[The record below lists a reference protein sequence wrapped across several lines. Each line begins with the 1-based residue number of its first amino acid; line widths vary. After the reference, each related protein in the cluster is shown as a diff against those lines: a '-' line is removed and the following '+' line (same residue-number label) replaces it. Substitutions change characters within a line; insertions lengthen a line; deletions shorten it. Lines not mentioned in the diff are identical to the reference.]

1 MPLSA
6 IARPIAAAWRR
17 LRRLF
22 QGLRDLLLIGLVV
35 GAAGAGLSFL
45 ASHARRVPRE
55 PEANDRPAAG
65 VTVHTEVIQTWLP
78 ELLIVLSARGSN
90 ATVLHSHQEL
100 REMLERQGYQD
111 AWYAIRVRHRQVN
124 GESAEITFIRHPYR
138 EPENFQEFLDVVA
151 TSAGNPASDPAS
163 DYSRATVHIVPASMS
178 ERELREAIQESPS
191 MLDADTA
198 RCQPESV
205 PDWGEACEPGQC
217 AGIRAQQ

>member
-22 QGLRDLLLIGLVV
+22 HGLRDLLLIGLVV
-35 GAAGAGLSFL
+35 GAAGAGLTFL

-55 PEANDRPAAG
+55 PEAIDRPAAG
-65 VTVHTEVIQTWLP
+65 ITVHTEVIQAWLP
-78 ELLIVLSARGSN
+78 EPLIVLGARGSN
-90 ATVLHSHQEL
+90 ALVLHSHQEL

-111 AWYAIRVRHRQVN
+111 AWYALRVRHRQIN

-151 TSAGNPASDPAS
+151 TAAGNPASDPAT

-178 ERELREAIQESPS
+178 ERELREAIQESPRT
-191 MLDADTA
+191 LDADSV
-198 RCQPESV
+198 RRQPESA
-205 PDWGEACEPGQC
+205 PDSGEAREPGPC
-217 AGIRAQQ
+217 AGICAKQ